1 MRFTSLMMAA
11 SAMGLVHAATK
22 RDASAKKSG
31 FTWVGAN
38 ESGAEFGEDNI
49 PGKLDKDY
57 TFPNTTAIQTL
68 RDSGMN
74 IFRVPFLMERLVPD
88 DMTGGVNAAYLKDLR
103 KTIQFITESGA
114 YAVLDPHNYGRYS
127 GNIITNTDNFKAF
140 WKTVAGEFSSNE
152 KVIFDTNNEYHD
164 MDQSLVL
171 NLNQAAIN
179 GIRSAGAKN
188 QYIFIEG
195 NAYTGAWKWT
205 DNNDNLKSLT
215 DPQDKLVYQMHQYL
229 DSDGSGTSET
239 CVSDTIGKER
249 LQSATQ
255 WLKKN
260 SKKGFVGEFAGGVN
274 EQCEKAVEGMLEY
287 MNENSDVWMGAEWWA
302 AGPWW
307 GDYMY
312 NLEPT
317 DGQAYGAYLPILKKY
332 FPSEAGASLSASSS
346 TSTKAVRVP
355 LVRPSSSGSG
365 SVSASASA
373 SASASPSGKPSG
385 GALPPTIPVFV
396 PTTFAT
402 VASATPSSLIAS
414 STSSVVPSASSSG
427 GVANKYGQ
435 CGGITWTGP
444 KTCES
449 GSSCIKQNAYYSQC
463 Q

>member
-1 MRFTSLMMAA
+1 
-11 SAMGLVHAATK
+11 
-22 RDASAKKSG
+22 
-31 FTWVGAN
+31 
-38 ESGAEFGEDNI
+38 
-49 PGKLDKDY
+49 
-57 TFPNTTAIQTL
+57 
-68 RDSGMN
+68 
-74 IFRVPFLMERLVPD
+74 
-88 DMTGGVNAAYLKDLR
+88 
-103 KTIQFITESGA
+103 
-114 YAVLDPHNYGRYS
+114 
-127 GNIITNTDNFKAF
+127 
-140 WKTVAGEFSSNE
+140 
-152 KVIFDTNNEYHD
+152 

-317 DGQAYGAYLPILKKY
+317 DGQAYSAYLPILKKY